1 MCTWVTIQTEL
12 SGSGKGPEGE
22 WMEITDASVY
32 FDHPQHSTRPHAL
45 LVDLTDRSKGPA
57 GRLALELDT
66 QSALRLIEAMQA
78 AMAAVDEAVLADS

>member
-12 SGSGKGPEGE
+12 SGSGKGPEGK
-22 WMEITDASVY
+22 WMDITGAAVY

-45 LVDLTDRSKGPA
+45 LIDLTDKSAGPS

-78 AMAAVDEAVLADS
+78 AMAAVDEDVLSDS

>member
-45 LVDLTDRSKGPA
+45 LVDLTDKSKGPA